1 MPKLNH
7 FQITS
12 RLEARLAEL
21 ENGVEIEARDIK
33 VLLTD
38 EQNELLDRL
47 WDEQQLIRTTHKT
60 KSKAEADGL
69 VWKTKKEIRID
80 VYKQAIAEANNSAL
94 DEILKEQEASEV
106 RAAKIFMDA
115 YFEALDKDKDGM
127 VAGNIA
133 LVRNGFKRIDN
144 ETRRLGLN
152 ERDKE
157 ILAMESAIK
166 DRIIKEMSADEFEQ
180 YQLAQEHE
188 NSINKARNRKT

>member
-115 YFEALDKDKDGM
+115 YCEALDKDKDGM
-127 VAGNIA
+127 MAGNIA

-157 ILAMESAIK
+157 ILAMENAIK

>member
-7 FQITS
+7 FQITA

-21 ENGVEIEARDIK
+21 ESGVEIEARDIK

-38 EQNELLDRL
+38 EQNELLGRL

-60 KSKAEADGL
+60 KAKAEADGL

-106 RAAKIFMDA
+106 RGAKIFMDA
-115 YFEALDKDKDGM
+115 YCEALDKEKDGM

-157 ILAMESAIK
+157 ILAMENAIK
-166 DRIIKEMSADEFEQ
+166 DRLIKEMSADEFEQ
-180 YQLAQEHE
+180 YQFAQEHE
-188 NSINKARNRKT
+188 KSINKARNRKT

>member
-7 FQITS
+7 FQITA

-60 KSKAEADGL
+60 KAKAEADGL

-157 ILAMESAIK
+157 ILAMENAIK

-180 YQLAQEHE
+180 YQLAQEYE

>member
-21 ENGVEIEARDIK
+21 ESGVEIEARDIK
-33 VLLTD
+33 ALLTD
-38 EQNELLDRL
+38 AQNELLDRL

-60 KSKAEADGL
+60 KAKAEADGL
-69 VWKTKKEIRID
+69 VWKTKKELRID
-80 VYKQAIAEANNSAL
+80 VYKQAIAEAKESVL

-115 YFEALDKDKDGM
+115 FGEALDKDKDGM

-152 ERDKE
+152 QRDRE
-157 ILAMESAIK
+157 ILAMENAIK
-166 DRIIKEMSADEFEQ
+166 DRIIRNMSAEELEQ
-180 YQLAQEHE
+180 YELAQEHE
-188 NSINKARNRKT
+188 KSIKKAQSRKT

>member
-7 FQITS
+7 FQIKA

-21 ENGVEIEARDIK
+21 ESGVEIEARDIK

-157 ILAMESAIK
+157 ILAMENAIK
-166 DRIIKEMSADEFEQ
+166 DRLIKEMSADEFEQ
-180 YQLAQEHE
+180 YQFAQEHE
-188 NSINKARNRKT
+188 KSINKARNRKT

>member
-7 FQITS
+7 FQITA

-60 KSKAEADGL
+60 KAKAEADGL

-106 RAAKIFMDA
+106 RGAKIFMDA
-115 YFEALDKDKDGM
+115 YCEALDKDKDGM

-157 ILAMESAIK
+157 ILAMENAIK
-166 DRIIKEMSADEFEQ
+166 DRIIKEMSAEEFEQ
-180 YQLAQEHE
+180 YQFAQEHE
-188 NSINKARNRKT
+188 KSINKARNRKT

>member
-7 FQITS
+7 FQITA

-21 ENGVEIEARDIK
+21 ESGVEIEARDIK

-133 LVRNGFKRIDN
+133 LVRNGFNRIDN
-144 ETRRLGLN
+144 ETRRLVLN

-157 ILAMESAIK
+157 ILAMENAIK

-180 YQLAQEHE
+180 YQLAQEYE

>member
-7 FQITS
+7 FQITA

-21 ENGVEIEARDIK
+21 ESGVEIEARDIK

>member
-157 ILAMESAIK
+157 ILAMENAIK
-166 DRIIKEMSADEFEQ
+166 DRIIKEMSAEEFEQ

>member
-7 FQITS
+7 FQITA

-133 LVRNGFKRIDN
+133 LVRTGFKRIDN

-157 ILAMESAIK
+157 ILAMENAIK

-180 YQLAQEHE
+180 YQLAQEYE

>member
-7 FQITS
+7 FQITA

-157 ILAMESAIK
+157 ILAMENAIK

-180 YQLAQEHE
+180 YQLAQEYE

>member
-7 FQITS
+7 FQIKA

-21 ENGVEIEARDIK
+21 ESGVEIEARDIK

-38 EQNELLDRL
+38 EQNELLYRL

-157 ILAMESAIK
+157 ILAMENAIK
-166 DRIIKEMSADEFEQ
+166 DRIIKEMSAEEFEQ

-188 NSINKARNRKT
+188 NSIKKTKNRKT

>member
-80 VYKQAIAEANNSAL
+80 VYKQAIAEANYSAL

-115 YFEALDKDKDGM
+115 YCEALDKDKDGM

-157 ILAMESAIK
+157 ILAMENAIK
-166 DRIIKEMSADEFEQ
+166 DRIIKEMSAEEFEQ

>member
-7 FQITS
+7 FQITA

-21 ENGVEIEARDIK
+21 ESGVEIEARDIK

-60 KSKAEADGL
+60 KAKAEADGL

-94 DEILKEQEASEV
+94 DEILKEQHASEV

-115 YFEALDKDKDGM
+115 YCEALDKEKDGM

-157 ILAMESAIK
+157 ILAMENAIK

-180 YQLAQEHE
+180 YQFAQEHE